1 MPWLIGAFCLGLLT
15 LSSLFYESRLQY
27 SYLTSTKF
35 VIFTFILSAYTT
47 NSLISMKSSTPVYKL
62 LRAEKSD
69 VAELVTHAR
78 QLGHFS
84 GIVQA
89 MLDTSLAD
97 HCHLAHFD
105 GSRMVI
111 VADSPA
117 WANRLRFS
125 VDTLLSQLKQYS
137 NKFHALSK
145 IEVAVRP
152 QLYAEPQPGVVERT
166 ISVKSA
172 QYIEECA
179 DAIEDPALK
188 QALHRLA
195 RRQT

>member
-1 MPWLIGAFCLGLLT
+1 
-15 LSSLFYESRLQY
+15 
-27 SYLTSTKF
+27 
-35 VIFTFILSAYTT
+35 
-47 NSLISMKSSTPVYKL
+47 MKSSNPINKL
-62 LRAEKSD
+62 LRAQKGD

-78 QLGHFS
+78 QLNNLS
-84 GIVQA
+84 CIIQA

-137 NKFHALSK
+137 NKFHRLSK
-145 IEVAVRP
+145 IEVVVRP
-152 QLYAEPQPGVVERT
+152 NLPQQPQPDVVERQ
-166 ISVKSA
+166 ISVAAA
-172 QYIEECA
+172 QYIEESA
-179 DAIEDPALK
+179 EGIEDPELK
-188 QALHRLA
+188 QAMQRLA
-195 RRQT
+195 RRQKLN